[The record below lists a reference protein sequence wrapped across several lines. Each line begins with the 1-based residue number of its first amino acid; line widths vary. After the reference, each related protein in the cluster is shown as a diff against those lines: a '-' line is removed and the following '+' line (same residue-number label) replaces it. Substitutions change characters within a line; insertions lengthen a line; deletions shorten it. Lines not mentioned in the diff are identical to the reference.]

1 MHLFNQNVQ
10 RTRVLELLQSVICHL
25 LTTVFLNSAKT
36 ISTKC
41 DRYGFIEVI
50 KVGEILFDL
59 LKAFHVSTCI
69 LSLLL
74 QVFKIVFQSLYSFL
88 KLR

>member
-1 MHLFNQNVQ
+1 MHVFNGQEFFRTIAKHDFPFINNSLLEQCQN
-10 RTRVLELLQSVICHL
+10 
-25 LTTVFLNSAKT
+25 NKYK
-36 ISTKC
+36 KC

-50 KVGEILFDL
+50 EVGEILFDL
-59 LKAFHVSTCI
+59 LKAFLVSTCI